1 MVAATDF
8 EIYSDSKDAG
18 ISWENIVEILACVV
32 ATSTWRRTWHD
43 LSTSGT
49 WVRLIWL
56 LEVETWQ

>member
-32 ATSTWRRTWHD
+32 ATSTWRRTWRG
-43 LSTSGT
+43 LATSVIL
-49 WVRLIWL
+49 VRRI
-56 LEVETWQ
+56 